1 MKAFLNRFKQ
11 PSTWA
16 AISALGVLFGLPPG
30 TVDLA
35 VQIGVGVAGLAGVV
49 LEEKGGAK

>member
-1 MKAFLNRFKQ
+1 MRKFLNRLRE

-16 AISALGVLFGLPPG
+16 GLSALGLLFGLPPG

-35 VQIGVGVAGLAGVV
+35 AQVVIGVAGLAGVV
-49 LEEKGGAK
+49 MPEKSGG

>member
-1 MKAFLNRFKQ
+1 MRAILNRLKQ

-16 AISALGVLFGLPPG
+16 GLSALGLLFGLPPG
-30 TVDLA
+30 TIDLA

-49 LEEKGGAK
+49 LDEKGAAK